1 MRQDRDKWQLV
12 RDLTKEE
19 MEEITKKNNGY
30 DFLKKMQTE
39 YTAAFIKIIKITQGY
54 FSNHKMMENAVEL
67 AMSKNDLAKVNVSL
81 SQTPPNRI
89 YMELVNMASR
99 NYKNNLPPVTGNEKE
114 KINLEEKEVVNM
126 IKDWRIREKEE
137 EPESDDSSDN
147 DLGINMMEKSA
158 DRPLQRDNI
167 DTDEV
172 VDIIRDYQTD
182 RIVYNSKKEQLKI
195 FEETSN
201 MMEWEHINLQAVM
214 EVKKE
219 NGFNIWDVS
228 PKFKNWA
235 MQTNNFLLLEEHRW
249 TDEKE
254 IGEKRPNQIHQRL
267 RLK

>member
-1 MRQDRDKWQLV
+1 
-12 RDLTKEE
+12 
-19 MEEITKKNNGY
+19 
-30 DFLKKMQTE
+30 MQTE

-67 AMSKNDLAKVNVSL
+67 AMSKNDLAKVWMVHNLKTVYKSGK
-81 SQTPPNRI
+81 SDQAKPSI
-89 YMELVNMASR
+89 NMASR

-182 RIVYNSKKEQLKI
+182 RIVYNSKKEQL
-195 FEETSN
+195 
-201 MMEWEHINLQAVM
+201 
-214 EVKKE
+214 
-219 NGFNIWDVS
+219 S
-228 PKFKNWA
+228 PKKN
-235 MQTNNFLLLEEHRW
+235 
-249 TDEKE
+249 
-254 IGEKRPNQIHQRL
+254 
-267 RLK
+267 